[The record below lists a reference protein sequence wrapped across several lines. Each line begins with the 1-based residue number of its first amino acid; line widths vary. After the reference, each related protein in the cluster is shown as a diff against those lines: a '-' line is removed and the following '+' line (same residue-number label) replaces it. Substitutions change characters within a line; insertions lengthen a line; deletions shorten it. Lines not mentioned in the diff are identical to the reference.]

1 MQIDNLKVEYSILIF
16 DEFSKGI
23 LQKFFFEL
31 HQGDVILFMYKG
43 YNYSIVVTKI
53 LVDLIG
59 LIRDD
64 FRCEVNK
71 IVLAEISTEL
81 NWHTTLSKLLV
92 QNRSMM

>member
-1 MQIDNLKVEYSILIF
+1 
-16 DEFSKGI
+16 
-23 LQKFFFEL
+23 
-31 HQGDVILFMYKG
+31 MYKG
-43 YNYSIVVTKI
+43 YNYSIVVTKK

-81 NWHTTLSKLLV
+81 NWHNPNQTIDTDW
-92 QNRSMM
+92 

>member
-1 MQIDNLKVEYSILIF
+1 
-16 DEFSKGI
+16 
-23 LQKFFFEL
+23 
-31 HQGDVILFMYKG
+31 MYKG
-43 YNYSIVVTKI
+43 YNYSIVVTKK

-64 FRCEVNK
+64 FRCEVNI

-81 NWHTTLSKLLV
+81 NWHTTLRKLLV